1 MIEVIIV
8 NRNGLS
14 VGSARQEG
22 MTMTDKVDDDVVPDR
37 CSVCDTDTNMDDLI
51 TTEYD
56 SMVCNDCV
64 QICQRCDSIGSINDA
79 FHTVDG
85 NDIWCESCT
94 ENRAHWCER
103 CEEYDSGTSFYISD
117 VQESW
122 CEGCADGH
130 AYWCEDCDEYN
141 ADGCDRC
148 SDSMSSDGSR
158 LIHDYSYRPDAIFHS
173 TSKDERLF
181 FGIEI
186 EVEAKDDLRESAE
199 YAHQL
204 ESMDLA
210 YLKHD
215 GSLNNGFE
223 IVTHPMS
230 HDFFKN
236 EAQDFFAV
244 MEGLRT
250 QQGIRVKSWDTRTCG
265 LHIHISR
272 TGFDGGA
279 HQHRFLN
286 LVYSNPDFY
295 STLAGRTSDQWAKFT
310 DIIKR
315 EYARDNNG
323 DRIPEPEGGYKI
335 DTKRTFKHKLDN
347 ERNSD
352 RYSAVNTLNRET
364 LEMRIFRGSVNGDT
378 IKSQIDLAH
387 ASVEYTRNLTVQD
400 VREGALSADN
410 FMWYVFQHE
419 ALYPELTARIDKLVV
434 GLARQNESV

>member
-1 MIEVIIV
+1 
-8 NRNGLS
+8 
-14 VGSARQEG
+14 
-22 MTMTDKVDDDVVPDR
+22 MTDNVDDDVVPDR
-37 CSVCDTDTNMDDLI
+37 CLVCDTDTNIDDLI
-51 TTEYD
+51 TTEND
-56 SMVCNDCV
+56 ELVCNDCV
-64 QICQRCDSIGSINDA
+64 QICQRCDSIGSTDDC
-79 FHTVDG
+79 FHEVDG
-85 NDIWCESCT
+85 HDIWCESCT
-94 ENRAHWCER
+94 ERRAYWCER
-103 CEEYDSGTSFYISD
+103 CEGYNSDGTYYISD
-117 VQESW
+117 RSEHW
-122 CEGCADGH
+122 CVGCSDH
-130 AYWCEDCDEYN
+130 NAYWCDDCDEYN

-148 SDSMSSDGSR
+148 SDDMSSDGSR

-173 TSKDERLF
+173 TNKDERLF

-186 EVEAKDDLRESAE
+186 EVESKDDLRASAE

-236 EAQDFFAV
+236 EAGDFFSV
-244 MEGLRT
+244 MEGLRS
-250 QQGIRVKSWDTRTCG
+250 QHGIRVKSWDTRTCG

-272 TGFDGGA
+272 TGFSGGA
-279 HQHRFLN
+279 HMHRFLN
-286 LVYSNPDFY
+286 LVYSNPEFY

-310 DIIKR
+310 DI
-315 EYARDNNG
+315 YQRDYVRDANG
-323 DRIPEPEGGYKI
+323 ERIYHDDGTGYEI
-335 DTKRTFKHKLDN
+335 ISKRTFAHKLNTD
-347 ERNSD
+347 RNSD
-352 RYSAVNTLNRET
+352 RYSAVNTNNRET

-378 IKSQIDLAH
+378 IKAQIDLAH
-387 ASVEYTRNLTVQD
+387 ASVEYTRTLTVQD